1 MTIRKKLEDIEIKAK
16 PKPWGAP
23 SKRGKSYIPQD
34 ILILSKKIDL
44 LADEL
49 ENIIREIGSKK

>member
-1 MTIRKKLEDIEIKAK
+1 MTIRKKLEDIEIKEKAK
-16 PKPWGAP
+16 AWGAP

-34 ILILSKKIDL
+34 IIILSKKIDL

-49 ENIIREIGSKK
+49 ENLIREIRSKN